1 MRRRDLLVI
10 GGAMCV
16 AIAIPPVLRRLPSD
30 FDFEPL
36 TDFPG
41 FRRMAGGAVSGNNIA
56 LIGLDDRLPTPYDP
70 PPKALL
76 DPCLALFGPEGY
88 TPEKLPVAIFSDFN
102 CPYCKILDKR
112 LVTLRDSG
120 APVRLIWHEMPL
132 LGPSSYRSAKAV
144 LAAGFLGKAEAA
156 RDYLWN
162 RSLRPGPSALAEMA
176 EALDL
181 LPTMLQREF
190 DGARVVNALAAD
202 LDLGSRLGLPGTPG
216 VVIGR
221 TLVIGAIKD
230 ADLKKLID
238 LERSEPQG
246 VCL

>member
-10 GGAMCV
+10 GGAMSV
-16 AIAIPPVLRRLPSD
+16 AIAIPPILRRLPSD

-36 TDFPG
+36 SDFPG
-41 FRRMAGGAVSGNNIA
+41 FRRMTGGAVSGSNIA

-70 PPKALL
+70 PAKALEN
-76 DPCLALFGPEGY
+76 PCLALFGPEGY
-88 TPEKLPVAIFSDFN
+88 TSETLPVAIFSDFN
-102 CPYCKILDKR
+102 CPYCKTLDKR
-112 LVTLRDSG
+112 LVALRDEG
-120 APVRLIWHEMPL
+120 APIRLIWHEMPL

-144 LAAGFLGKAEAA
+144 LAAGFLGKGEAA
-156 RDYLWN
+156 RDYLWKRN
-162 RSLRPGPSALAEMA
+162 LRPGPSALVEMA

-181 LPTMLQREF
+181 LPSMLKREF
-190 DGARVVNALAAD
+190 EGGRVAEALAVD
-202 LDLGSRLGLPGTPG
+202 LDLGSRLGIPGTPG

-238 LERSEPQG
+238 LERSEPQA